1 VRIARPIVIG
11 CAFVL
16 AGSPLAAQGV
26 PAGRIVFSVTTHL
39 PDSLKSRIPIG
50 DSITVQISA
59 ATDGKH
65 FAFGV
70 TPGEMAAMPM
80 LNGISVRAI
89 YDKGAD
95 SLHVGILMPPSMA
108 AMAGGGPGMR
118 IDLSTSTIDSAM
130 KSMSGKIDSV
140 ASHAMDSVAQ
150 KAMQMPSMP
159 VMRSLGT
166 TSTVA
171 GMQCENWESTT
182 ANDTILTCVI
192 PTPSAIQAFQ
202 EQMKAKMGLAKLLD
216 RYPQIAQMQAQA
228 YGGKPMTPIR
238 MSESRLGMHMELV
251 SITLGEPDAAEF
263 QLPADLKP
271 MPLPGMPGMPG
282 KPSTLGALNQQ

>member
-1 VRIARPIVIG
+1 MRIARPIAIG

-26 PAGRIVFSVTTHL
+26 PAGRVVLSVTTHL
-39 PDSLKSRIPIG
+39 PDSLKSRVPIG
-50 DSITVQISA
+50 DSITLRISA
-59 ATDGKH
+59 ATDGKR
-65 FAFGV
+65 FAFGI
-70 TPGEMAAMPM
+70 TPGELAAMPM

-95 SLHVGILMPPSMA
+95 SLHIGILVPPSMA

-118 IDLSTSTIDSAM
+118 IDLSTSTIDSAL
-130 KSMSGKIDSV
+130 KTVSGKLDSAASHGIDS
-140 ASHAMDSVAQ
+140 AAMR
-150 KAMQMPSMP
+150 AMHPPMPA
-159 VMRSLGT
+159 MRSLGT

-171 GMQCENWESTT
+171 GMQCANWETIT
-182 ANDTILTCVI
+182 ANDTVITCVI
-192 PTPSAIQAFQ
+192 PTPAAIQAFQ
-202 EQMKAKMGLAKLLD
+202 EQFKAKMGLAKLME
-216 RYPQIAQMQAQA
+216 RYPQLAQMQEQA

-251 SITLGEPDAAEF
+251 SITLGEPDPAEF

-271 MPLPGMPGMPG
+271 MPLPGMPG
-282 KPSTLGALNQQ
+282 KPSTMGALNQQ